1 MRRHGKF
8 EKGSSGTRST
18 APHTTGMM
26 LQSYFTSLLSL
37 LVCVAM
43 FFGTS
48 YAWFTSEVTNT
59 GNEIYIGVLDVGL
72 NKITK
77 QGIAVDLANSDTKL
91 FDKNIRWEPGYTS
104 LETIQVVNNGDL
116 AFNYVM
122 SFSDGELT
130 DTRNSTTN
138 ATAGAM
144 LLSDVASYFEV
155 WVYTHDENGAPNPG
169 SYEAIKTND
178 KWKYVGTLGAVLDGE
193 IVLAGTMEEVRQE
206 SLKNPNVGTTDGVA
220 TTHTYTIA
228 VHMKDVATDVL
239 GGKRIGLNVKLI
251 AYQKG
256 AEVDGFGNSSYDNY
270 NEKLAVASDVVTL
283 KNALNNNVSQVLL
296 ASSVNIQNTDDRLTM
311 NGGSLEGNG
320 NTITYNGAR
329 INNGSVGV
337 VTTSGGT
344 INNLKI
350 NGGDNGRALY
360 VTRLESDLLVDGC
373 TLSGVYS
380 FNLTGSGTSNYTMT
394 FVDTVFNDWTSY
406 DNVAKEV
413 KFTQCTFNGVLKPY
427 GDTLLQSC
435 KFVVDSTGKTSID
448 LSKLAIGEKITLK
461 ECTFGENT
469 IDEVVIENNAETGLI
484 CAPNFA
490 TIYDDSMLVVRKGT
504 G

>member
-8 EKGSSGTRST
+8 EKGSSGTRSA

-72 NKITK
+72 LKVEGETK
-77 QGIAVDLANSDTKL
+77 LDLTTTENNSTKL

-104 LETIQVVNNGDL
+104 LETIQVVNKGDL

-122 SFSDGELT
+122 SFSDG
-130 DTRNSTTN
+130 
-138 ATAGAM
+138 A
-144 LLSDVASYFEV
+144 LLDSSANPNDGISLGDVAKYFDV
-155 WVYTHDENGAPNPG
+155 WVYDHSVTGGKATPEKYSDIITTG
-169 SYEAIKTND
+169 SGWEPR
-178 KWKYVGTLGAVLDGE
+178 GTLAEL
-193 IVLAGTMEEVRQE
+193 LAGKMVLGGNMGKVTPGTEE
-206 SLKNPNVGTTDGVA
+206 
-220 TTHTYTIA
+220 THTYTIA
-228 VHMKDVATDVL
+228 VHMKEEATETTETSEATVKL

-251 AYQKG
+251 AYQAS
-256 AEVDGFGNSSYDNY
+256 AEKDAFGTSYDSY
-270 NEKLAVASDVVTL
+270 SSTLAVASDVATL

-360 VTRLESDLLVDGC
+360 VTKLESNLKVTNC
-373 TLSGVYS
+373 TFSGAYS
-380 FNLTGSGTSNYTMT
+380 FNLNSSANAAGRKIDFENTT
-394 FVDTVFNDWTSY
+394 FNNWTSY
-406 DNVAKEV
+406 ANVADSV
-413 KFTQCTFNGVLKPY
+413 NFTKCTFNGVLKPY
-427 GDTLLQSC
+427 GNTLLEEC
-435 KFVVDSTGKTSID
+435 IFVVKDGDTTGLYLDGLES
-448 LSKLAIGEKITLK
+448 GETITLLNCTYNNVLIKKAEITNDNGTIKITDNSLLSLLGSK
-461 ECTFGENT
+461 M
-469 IDEVVIENNAETGLI
+469 VVPVG
-484 CAPNFA
+484 
-490 TIYDDSMLVVRKGT
+490 MG
-504 G
+504 

>member
-72 NKITK
+72 LKVEGETK
-77 QGIAVDLANSDTKL
+77 LDLATTENNSTKL

-104 LETIQVVNNGDL
+104 LETIQVVNKGDL

-122 SFSDGELT
+122 SFLDG
-130 DTRNSTTN
+130 
-138 ATAGAM
+138 A
-144 LLSDVASYFEV
+144 LLDSSANPNDGISLGDVASYFEV

-228 VHMKDVATDVL
+228 VHMKEVATDVL

-360 VTRLESDLLVDGC
+360 VTKLESNLKVTNC
-373 TLSGVYS
+373 TFSGAYS
-380 FNLTGSGTSNYTMT
+380 FNLNSSANAAGRKIEFENTT
-394 FVDTVFNDWTSY
+394 FNNWTSY
-406 DNVAKEV
+406 ANVADSV
-413 KFTQCTFNGVLKPY
+413 NFTKCTFNGVLKPY
-427 GDTLLQSC
+427 GNTLLEEC
-435 KFVVDSTGKTSID
+435 IVVVKDGDTTGLYLDGLES
-448 LSKLAIGEKITLK
+448 GETITLLNCTYNNVLIKEAEITNDNGTIKITDNSLLSLLGSK
-461 ECTFGENT
+461 M
-469 IDEVVIENNAETGLI
+469 VVPVGNG
-484 CAPNFA
+484 
-490 TIYDDSMLVVRKGT
+490 
-504 G
+504 